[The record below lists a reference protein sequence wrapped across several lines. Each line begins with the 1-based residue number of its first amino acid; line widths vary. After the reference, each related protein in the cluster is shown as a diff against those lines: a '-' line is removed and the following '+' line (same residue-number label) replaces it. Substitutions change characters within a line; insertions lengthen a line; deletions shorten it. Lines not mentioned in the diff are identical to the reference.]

1 MAGKDCILPP
11 SQMSALTRN
20 LYREDEVI
28 AALRFNLVQG
38 RIAAALYWVQEGIES
53 DMDVRIF
60 QTLLSVWLNCVGV
73 QNIPWLGWLV
83 DALRGDLE
91 ETTIIS
97 LTTELAKSVKD
108 CSVFALLAIGLDR
121 PTVEP
126 DHVGNGVPIPAALAG
141 RALLEQT
148 FAKALVQGKAELA
161 FSLAAPLWSSGAA
174 DETLWEIQPLA
185 VFNKIQDAL
194 EPIWSDEFVW
204 PFRALAILM
213 ACSKRDF
220 MGTPLPS
227 APKECLEAWTS
238 RKEQPMRKRRAL
250 AVPPE
255 CLYWGTKR
263 GSLPVKKSVETDIMG
278 NLRHMLGASPFW
290 ADKMEDLDLYL
301 TSDIPDEWSSADRQK
316 SHGRGILS
324 GPSADHAILLQNCLK
339 RMYGVA
345 PSKMIWG
352 GLDRAIKILVE
363 RWTKD
368 RPASFEQGILDAYN
382 DMELAEAVKAWDLTP
397 RRRVLEVG

>member
-1 MAGKDCILPP
+1 
-11 SQMSALTRN
+11 MSALTRN

-28 AALRFNLVQG
+28 AALRFSLVQG
-38 RIAAALYWVQEGIES
+38 RIAAAVYWVQEGIES
-53 DMDVRIF
+53 DMDVQIF

-83 DALRGDLE
+83 EALRGDLDE
-91 ETTIIS
+91 ATIIS

-108 CSVFALLAIGLDR
+108 SSVFALLAIGLER

-126 DHVGNGVPIPAALAG
+126 DHVGKGVPIPAALAG
-141 RALLEQT
+141 RSPLEQT
-148 FAKALVQGKAELA
+148 FAKALVQGKGELA
-161 FSLAAPLWSSGAA
+161 FHLAAPLWSSGAA
-174 DETLWEIQPLA
+174 DEILWEIQPLA

-194 EPIWSDEFVW
+194 EPIWSDEFIW
-204 PFRALAILM
+204 SFRALAILM
-213 ACSKRDF
+213 ACSKRDY
-220 MGTPLPS
+220 MGTDLPLP
-227 APKECLEAWTS
+227 PRECVDDWAE

-250 AVPPE
+250 SVPPE

-278 NLRHMLGASPFW
+278 NLRHMLRASPFW
-290 ADKMEDLDLYL
+290 ADKLEDLDAYL

-316 SHGRGILS
+316 SHSRGILS
-324 GPSADHAILLQNCLK
+324 GPTADHTLLLQGSLK

-363 RWTKD
+363 RWSNA
-368 RPASFEQGILDAYN
+368 RPLSFEQGILDAYT
-382 DMELAEAVKAWDLTP
+382 DMELAEAVAAWDLTP
-397 RRRVLEVG
+397 RRRILEVV

>member
-1 MAGKDCILPP
+1 
-11 SQMSALTRN
+11 MSALTRN
-20 LYREDEVI
+20 LYRHDEVL
-28 AALRFNLVQG
+28 AALRFSLVQG
-38 RIAAALYWVQEGIES
+38 RIAAAVYWVQEGIES
-53 DMDVRIF
+53 DMDVEIF
-60 QTLLSVWLNCVGV
+60 QTLLSVWLTCVGV

-83 DALRGDLE
+83 EALRGDLDE
-91 ETTIIS
+91 ATIIS
-97 LTTELAKSVKD
+97 LTTELANSVKD

-121 PTVEP
+121 PSGSP
-126 DHVGNGVPIPAALAG
+126 DHVGKDVPIPAALAG
-141 RALLEQT
+141 RSPLEQT

-174 DETLWEIQPLA
+174 DEILWEIQPLA
-185 VFNKIQDAL
+185 VFSKIQEVL

-213 ACSKRDF
+213 ACHKRDY
-220 MGTPLPS
+220 MGVPLPP
-227 APKECLEAWTS
+227 APKECVEVWAE
-238 RKEQPMRKRRAL
+238 RKEQPMRKRREL

-263 GSLPVKKSVETDIMG
+263 GSLPVRKSVETDIMG
-278 NLRHMLGASPFW
+278 NLRHMLRSSPFW
-290 ADKMEDLDLYL
+290 ADKMEDLDAYL

-324 GPSADHAILLQNCLK
+324 GPAADHALLLQGSLK

-363 RWTKD
+363 RWEKA
-368 RPASFEQGILDAYN
+368 RPVSFEQGILDAYN
-382 DMELAEAVKAWDLTP
+382 DMELAEAVMAWDLSP
-397 RRRVLEVG
+397 RRRVLEVV